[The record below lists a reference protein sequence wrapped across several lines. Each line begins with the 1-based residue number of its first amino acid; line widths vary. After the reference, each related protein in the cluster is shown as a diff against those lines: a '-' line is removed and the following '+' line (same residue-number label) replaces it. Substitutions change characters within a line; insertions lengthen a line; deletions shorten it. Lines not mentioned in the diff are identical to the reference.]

1 MQVHINYEKNLQF
14 QASARGHNILGD
26 QPIESGGD
34 NAGMTPPEW
43 FLASL
48 GSCVGFYAVKYCQA
62 RGLDVTALSIDVSAQ
77 KPADTPA
84 RLDNIQ
90 ICLSL
95 PIDLSDR
102 HRRGLEKTV
111 NACLIH
117 NTLTH
122 PPTLTT
128 QILDG
133 SDKSNNRLTR

>member
-1 MQVHINYEKNLQF
+1 MQIHINYAKNLQF
-14 QASARGHNILGD
+14 QASAREHNILGD

-34 NAGMTPPEW
+34 DVGMTPPEW

-48 GSCVGFYAVKYCQA
+48 GSCIGFYAVKYCQA
-62 RGLDVTALSIDVSAQ
+62 RELDATGLSIDVSAQ
-77 KPADTPA
+77 KPADPPA
-84 RLDNIQ
+84 RLDDIQ

-95 PIDLSDR
+95 PIDLGDR
-102 HRRGLEKTV
+102 HRQGLEKVV

-122 PPTLTT
+122 PPTITT

-133 SDKSNNRLTR
+133 SISRTTD